1 MQKLKVDVFFGTME
15 RPNET
20 LVELSLRDPKS
31 GKYVKGVGF
40 QWAGK
45 RAIPFLHHQ
54 YPELTLYQTEQECG
68 DGKNDWRY
76 CRYDWTLMKHYLGN
90 GANVYDYWNISLK
103 QGGISRWGWAQ
114 NSLVTV
120 DMEAKTF
127 RYNFEY
133 YLLKHLSHFVRPGA
147 KRLDIRGWSGYDNLL
162 AFANPDQSVVI
173 MMQNEL
179 CQALPVRVKAGDKVI
194 AATLQADS
202 FNTFVVRA

>member
-1 MQKLKVDVFFGTME
+1 
-15 RPNET
+15 
-20 LVELSLRDPKS
+20 
-31 GKYVKGVGF
+31 VGF

-76 CRYDWTLMKHYLGN
+76 CRYVWTLMKHYLGN
-90 GANVYDYWNISLK
+90 GASVYDYWNISLK

-120 DMEAKTF
+120 DTEAKTF

-147 KRLDIRGWSGYDNLL
+147 KRLDIRGWTGYDNLL
-162 AFANPDQSVVI
+162 AFVNPDQSVVI

-179 CQALPVRVKAGDKVI
+179 CQALPVRVKAGDNVI
-194 AATLQADS
+194 AATLEADS